1 MLDIEI
7 NFVNLENLC
16 DDWGFKENE
25 IIDAHNMLRSTQAN
39 LAVLEGKIM
48 YALPITYL
56 QKEEAYAIVSHIGVQ
71 DPADHVPPI
80 PMPELLH
87 SLQGIFTCCL
97 FITQKYEEQRDEF
110 ELSSFP
116 CYNSIILC
124 PAAICRTLTPSKPS
138 TFS

>member
-48 YALPITYL
+48 YALLITYL
-56 QKEEAYAIVSHIGVQ
+56 QKEEAYAIVSHIGK
-71 DPADHVPPI
+71 I
-80 PMPELLH
+80 IFLLKTH
-87 SLQGIFTCCL
+87 KGL
-97 FITQKYEEQRDEF
+97 YER
-110 ELSSFP
+110 
-116 CYNSIILC
+116 NI
-124 PAAICRTLTPSKPS
+124 AN
-138 TFS
+138 